1 MTRDELTAHV
11 LSAIAKVAPEA
22 DGASLSEDAPLRREL
37 DIDSMDFL
45 NFITELH
52 ALTGVDVPESDYAKL
67 STLRACVDYL
77 APRVS
82 PV

>member
-1 MTRDELTAHV
+1 MTRDELKAQV
-11 LSAIAKVAPEA
+11 LSALAKVAPEA

-77 APRVS
+77 AARGSPR
-82 PV
+82 